1 MAGFEGLL
9 DLIPV
14 GDIAKQFGIPESV
27 AEAAV
32 EQIIPTVI
40 GGLAA
45 NSQTETGAK
54 SLEKALG
61 QHAKPLPTG
70 KIKID
75 SIDTV
80 DGGKIVKN
88 VFGERTPEVAAAVA
102 DSNPSSDVTKDL
114 IAKLLPIVAPIIIAF
129 IANQFLGQKTAAP
142 EPVAAPEPQSSGGLG
157 DLLGGILGGGSS
169 SRAPSTSSSGGGIG
183 DLLGGLLGSQ
193 GGQDLIG
200 GVLGGL
206 LGGGKR

>member
-1 MAGFEGLL
+1 MAGFDGLL

-32 EQIIPTVI
+32 EQIIPAVI
-40 GGLAA
+40 GGMAA
-45 NSQTETGAK
+45 NSKTETGAK

-61 QHAKPLPTG
+61 QHDKPLPTG
-70 KIKID
+70 KVKIE

-88 VFGERTPEVAAAVA
+88 VFGERAPQVAEAVA
-102 DSNPSSDVTKDL
+102 ESNDSGQVTKDL

-142 EPVAAPEPQSSGGLG
+142 EPAAAPVP
-157 DLLGGILGGGSS
+157 
-169 SRAPSTSSSGGGIG
+169 APSSASSDGGIG
-183 DLLGGLLGSQ
+183 DLLGGLLGSK
-193 GGQDLIG
+193 GGQDMLG
-200 GVLGGL
+200 GLLGGL
-206 LGGGKR
+206 LGGGRS

>member
-1 MAGFEGLL
+1 MLTRAGVNDAPIPPERTHPMAGFEGLI

-32 EQIIPTVI
+32 EQIIPAVI
-40 GGLAA
+40 GGMAA
-45 NSQTETGAK
+45 NSQTPDGAQ

-61 QHAKPLPTG
+61 QHQEKLPTG
-70 KIKID
+70 KVKIE
-75 SIDTV
+75 SINTV

-88 VFGERTPEVAAAVA
+88 VFGEKSPQVAEAVA
-102 DSNPSSDVTKDL
+102 EATPSSDVTKDL
-114 IAKLLPIVAPIIIAF
+114 IAKLLPVVAPIIIAF
-129 IANQFLGQKTAAP
+129 IAQQFLGQKAEAP
-142 EPVAAPEPQSSGGLG
+142 APAPVPDPEPQSS
-157 DLLGGILGGGSS
+157 
-169 SRAPSTSSSGGGIG
+169 GGIG

>member
-1 MAGFEGLL
+1 MAGFDGLL

-14 GDIAKQFGIPESV
+14 SDIAKQFGIPESV

-32 EQIIPTVI
+32 EQIIPAVI
-40 GGLAA
+40 GGMAA
-45 NSQTETGAK
+45 NSQSESGAK
-54 SLEKALG
+54 SLEQALG
-61 QHAKPLPTG
+61 QHDKPLPAG
-70 KIKID
+70 KVKIE

-88 VFGERTPEVAAAVA
+88 VFGERAPQVAEAVA
-102 DSNPSSDVTKDL
+102 DTNSSGDVTKDL

-129 IANQFLGQKTAAP
+129 IANQFLGQKSAAP
-142 EPVAAPEPQSSGGLG
+142 EPAAAPAPASG
-157 DLLGGILGGGSS
+157 D
-169 SRAPSTSSSGGGIG
+169 GGIG

-206 LGGGKR
+206 LGGGRS